1 MTSGYFCTVYV
12 WIVSIH
18 TPTQGVTFAIQ
29 TIENS
34 DSFNP
39 HTHAGCD
46 LNMVIAFQPFY
57 VSIHTPTQGVTYHGP
72 NGMQTGSV
80 SIHTPTQGVTKYK
93 ICLRN
98 MILFQ
103 STHPRRV
110 WLDQY
115 IITNLGMSFNPHT
128 HAGCDNTEY
137 NLKLI
142 YYGFNPHTHAGCDLR
157 QSRHLQQ

>member
-1 MTSGYFCTVYV
+1 
-12 WIVSIH
+12 
-18 TPTQGVTFAIQ
+18 
-29 TIENS
+29 
-34 DSFNP
+34 
-39 HTHAGCD
+39 
-46 LNMVIAFQPFY
+46 MVIAFQPFY

-110 WLDQY
+110 
-115 IITNLGMSFNPHT
+115 
-128 HAGCDNTEY
+128 
-137 NLKLI
+137 
-142 YYGFNPHTHAGCDLR
+142 
-157 QSRHLQQ
+157 